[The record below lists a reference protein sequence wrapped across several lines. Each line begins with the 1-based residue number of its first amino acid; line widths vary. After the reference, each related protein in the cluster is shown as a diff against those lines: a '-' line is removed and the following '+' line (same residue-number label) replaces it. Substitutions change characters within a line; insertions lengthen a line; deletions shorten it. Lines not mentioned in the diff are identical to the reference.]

1 MKLTKK
7 QKETIKKCWGDW
19 EELHVECDKLLKNR
33 LEELDFEFLKDLQ
46 KATKGAIFGMRNY
59 WSQCLNL

>member
-46 KATKGAIFGMRNY
+46 KATKGAIFWY
-59 WSQCLNL
+59 A